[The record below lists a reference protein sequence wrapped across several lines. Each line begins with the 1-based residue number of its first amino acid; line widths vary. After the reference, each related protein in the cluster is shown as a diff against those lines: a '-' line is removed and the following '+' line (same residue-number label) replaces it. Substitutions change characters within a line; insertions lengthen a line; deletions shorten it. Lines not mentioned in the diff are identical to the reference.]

1 MYEQWVDIAWRSRV
15 AKTSHKTGEH
25 IERCFDYANFNSQHS
40 LLQLWFVQMMWR
52 ANGTETE
59 VLTGAW
65 SHWNEVL
72 SYVTLGTLRQSIKW
86 FNGHMS
92 ALLSGL
98 GSGIRRKTEVNSWS
112 SIEYE
117 GVTSLTCGS
126 LTDWLRARGFPIPER

>member
-15 AKTSHKTGEH
+15 AQTSHKTGEH
-25 IERCFDYANFNSQHS
+25 LERCFDCANFNSQHS

-52 ANGTETE
+52 ANGTEKE
-59 VLTGAW
+59 VLTGTW
-65 SHWNEVL
+65 SHWNEV
-72 SYVTLGTLRQSIKW
+72 SIKW
-86 FNGHMS
+86 FDGHMS

-98 GSGIRRKTEVNSWS
+98 GSGIRPTTEVNSWS

-117 GVTSLTCGS
+117 GVTCGS